1 MNNNYII
8 FSNMGLLI
16 KSNLQQVSQGNHN
29 VDYYYIGYNG
39 YNYESEYLTV
49 GVTLPNGIEMPEFAT
64 SMRNFTF
71 DGIEYHGFV
80 FKLGEFLTSIS
91 GTMTMTFILKSMAND
106 TELCSSQLNVVVHE
120 TDIPTDPQITDSQY
134 NQLLDTMNEMYRD
147 LNDRIES
154 GGGTGGGGTSGTL
167 NYNRLYNKPQ
177 INGVELSG
185 NKTNEDIGIGTITN
199 TELNDLLK

>member
-1 MNNNYII
+1 
-8 FSNMGLLI
+8 
-16 KSNLQQVSQGNHN
+16 
-29 VDYYYIGYNG
+29 
-39 YNYESEYLTV
+39 
-49 GVTLPNGIEMPEFAT
+49 
-64 SMRNFTF
+64 MRNFTF

-80 FKLGEFLTSIS
+80 FKLGEFLTSIA

-120 TDIPTDPQITDSQY
+120 TDTPTDPQITNSQY

-167 NYNRLYNKPQ
+167 NYNRLYNKPK

-185 NKTNEDIGIGTITN
+185 NKTNEDIGIGAITN